1 MAVTPRTVVGVN
13 DGSDSFTNQ
22 STSTATNNNSSRERK
37 ASSSDVRPDEVT
49 TDGLV
54 NLTPNVGELVF
65 DKTTNENKYW
75 NGTAWISLLSEE
87 DIQDSVK
94 EDIQGYYT
102 VISKWYSGDPAV
114 RAENPVTEVLADT
127 WTKLEITPLAE
138 LDESP
143 DTQKALGIFDA
154 VDNRFSMGGL
164 DSGSNI
170 IMRTLVRLR
179 PDVDEGSASLRL
191 NFTTNPTTQAGGL
204 TNFTIESQLFNM
216 TQGADID
223 YQDESIIT
231 AFIGTTLDGV
241 DIANAGSFVME
252 VNSTVDTDLEVLAFT
267 LYINK

>member
-1 MAVTPRTVVGVN
+1 MPINERQVSGVRSSFDPN
-13 DGSDSFTNQ
+13 DETI
-22 STSTATNNNSSRERK
+22 NNV
-37 ASSSDVRPDEVT
+37 SSSINEEVSSSASFEVRPDEVT
-49 TDGLV
+49 TEQLSQL
-54 NLTPNVGELVF
+54 NPENGETVF
-65 DKTTNENKYW
+65 DTTTNQNKYW
-75 NGTAWISLLSEE
+75 NGTEWIAILSED

-114 RAENPVTEVLADT
+114 RAENPVAEVLADT

-143 DTQKALGIFDA
+143 DAQKALGIFDA
-154 VDNRFSMGGL
+154 VDNRFSLGGL

-170 IMRTLVRLR
+170 VMRTLVRLR

>member
-1 MAVTPRTVVGVN
+1 MGRRNSTTV
-13 DGSDSFTNQ
+13 
-22 STSTATNNNSSRERK
+22 STSVDTIEK
-37 ASSSDVRPDEVT
+37 GQGASVYSDNTRNETEVNTSYEVRPDVVVT
-49 TDGLV
+49 SDLEIIEKEDGRIIFDDTD
-54 NLTPNVGELVF
+54 NR
-65 DKTTNENKYW
+65 NKYW
-75 NGTAWISLLSEE
+75 DGEKWISILAED

-102 VISKWYSGDPAV
+102 VVSKWYSADEAV
-114 RAENPVTEVLADT
+114 RAENPVTEVLEDT
-127 WTKLEITPLAE
+127 WTKLEITALAE

-143 DTQKALGIFDA
+143 DAQKALGIFDA
-154 VDNRFSMGGL
+154 ADNRFSLGGL

-170 IMRTLVRLR
+170 IMRTLIRLR
-179 PDVDEGSASLRL
+179 PDVDEGSASIRL

-231 AFIGTTLDGV
+231 AFIGTTLDGI
-241 DIANAGSFVME
+241 DIASAGSFTIE
-252 VNSTVDTDLEVLAFT
+252 VKSTVDTDLEVLAFT

>member
-1 MAVTPRTVVGVN
+1 MPIREITGVN
-13 DGSDSFTNQ
+13 DGGDLFPDNTE
-22 STSTATNNNSSRERK
+22 STSTNSNVSRERK

-49 TDGLV
+49 TDDLV
-54 NLTPNVGELVF
+54 NLNPNVGELVF

-75 NGTAWISLLSEE
+75 NGTEWISLLSEE
-87 DIQDSVK
+87 DIQNSVK

-114 RAENPVTEVLADT
+114 RAENPVTEVLEDT

-143 DTQKALGIFDA
+143 DAQKALGIFDA
-154 VDNRFSMGGL
+154 VDNRFSLGGL

-170 IMRTLVRLR
+170 VMRTLVRLR

-216 TQGADID
+216 TQGADVD

-231 AFIGTTLDGV
+231 AFIGPTLEGI
-241 DIANAGSFVME
+241 DIANSGSFVME
-252 VNSTVDTDLEVLAFT
+252 INSTVDTDLEVLAFT